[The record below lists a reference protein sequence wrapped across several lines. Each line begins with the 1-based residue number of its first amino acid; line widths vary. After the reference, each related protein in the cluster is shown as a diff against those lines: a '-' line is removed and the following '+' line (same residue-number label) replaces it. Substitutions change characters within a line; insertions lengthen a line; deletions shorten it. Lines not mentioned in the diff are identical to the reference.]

1 MKENKILATVNGKN
15 ITEYDIEVLLRS
27 LDQQTAMQFYSQDGR
42 NKLLNEL
49 ISQELFYQEALDNKL
64 EQEEAFKNELDN
76 AKVSILKQYAMRKLL
91 SGIKV
96 EEEEIVNYY
105 NEHKEQFNSPESVR
119 AEHILVPEED
129 KARDILVEIKEG
141 LSFEEAAKKYSKC
154 PSGANGGD
162 LGYFTKGNMVKEFE
176 DATFSMNVN
185 EISEPVKTQFGY
197 HLIKLIDKK
206 EAGVKSFE
214 EVRNELQHRLLGM
227 KQNKAYLDKTSEL
240 KAKYSV
246 VVNS

>member
-1 MKENKILATVNGKN
+1 MKENKTLATVNGKN

-64 EQEEAFKNELDN
+64 EQEEAFKNELEN

-129 KARDILVEIKEG
+129 KARDILVELKEG

-214 EVRNELQHRLLGM
+214 EVRNELQNRLLGM